1 MSEQSEAGG
10 SRGRPPSHSI
20 SGVTRPDLSV
30 EIAGIR
36 MKNPVTVASGTFGYG
51 KEYTHLIDLKALGA
65 ITVKG
70 IRLQPWE
77 GNALPRHVEVPGGMV
92 NAIGLQGP
100 GVEGFVRDY
109 LPFLRETG
117 VPVIVNIWGTSIDEY
132 AEVAARLGDV
142 EGIAGL
148 EVNISCPN
156 VKEGG
161 SSFGADPRTVSELVT
176 AVRCR
181 TRLPLI
187 PKLAPNVPNI
197 RPFAQAAAEAGAD
210 ALSLINTIP
219 AMVIDI
225 EKRRP
230 VLSNKVGGLSGPAI
244 HPVAVKLVWDA
255 AQAVRIPIIAMGGIT
270 GPEQAIEF
278 MIAGATAVAVGTAT
292 FIDPSTVLR
301 VIAGIEAYLVRHHMK
316 SARELTGSLKT

>member
-1 MSEQSEAGG
+1 MNT
-10 SRGRPPSHSI
+10 PPPAAAAA
-20 SGVTRPDLSV
+20 RPDLAV
-30 EIAGIR
+30 TIAGIQ
-36 MKNPVTVASGTFGYG
+36 MQNPVTVASGTFGYG
-51 KEYTHLIDLKALGA
+51 KEYAHLVDLRQLGA

-70 IRLQPWE
+70 IRLQPWD
-77 GNALPRHVEVPGGMV
+77 GNPLPRHVEVPGGMV

-100 GVEGFVRDY
+100 GVAGFIRDY
-109 LPFLRETG
+109 LPFLREVG
-117 VPVIVNIWGTSIDEY
+117 VPVLVNIWGTSVEEY
-132 AEVAARLGDV
+132 AEVAERLSDV

-161 SSFGADPRTVSELVT
+161 ASFGADPRTVAALVA
-176 AVRCR
+176 AVRRR

-197 RPFAQAAAEAGAD
+197 RPYAQAAAEAGAD

-219 AMVIDI
+219 AMVINI
-225 EKRRP
+225 ETRRP
-230 VLSNKVGGLSGPAI
+230 VLANKVGGLSGPAI

-255 AQAVRIPIIAMGGIT
+255 AQAVKIPIIAMGGIT

-278 MIAGATAVAVGTAT
+278 LIAGASAVAVGTAT
-292 FIDPSTVLR
+292 FIDPGTVLR
-301 VIAGIEAYLVRHHMK
+301 VIAGIEDYLVRHQIQ
-316 SARELTGSLKT
+316 RVRDLTGSLLTT